1 VTALP
6 DVPVLERPD
15 VDWVRHKGDGRPKIL
30 PPPGETWRNPA
41 TNRKIGH
48 RYYTRVTTY
57 ADAIT
62 ESYNLTA
69 WKLRRLL
76 KGAANRRDY
85 VLRAASLSLED
96 RDRDEFDQLVE
107 LVLEAAGE
115 SASLL
120 GTTLHSLTEALDR
133 GEDLGTP
140 PDEVLPDLA
149 AYTALTQGLI
159 AYVHRE
165 ARVVCDQLETAGTP
179 DGHAHIAEPCP
190 AGCGPEVVHII
201 DTKTGSIRYPG
212 KMSTQLAIYSRSDL
226 YDPATGERTPIEVCQ
241 RWGAIL
247 HLPVETGEAA
257 PFWLDLDHGWRG
269 AELCGPVRT
278 WHKAKA
284 DEILRPFESVQPVR
298 VVDGEVT
305 RFEARLASWNPK
317 SPTERPADPS
327 DITDALKV
335 SSERVEPDVAEVPAL
350 EAAVERDAEGDEA
363 ALHEDLVEPEREP
376 LPDRCA
382 HTSTKSLDGRRV
394 CADCGE
400 PREPV
405 VEPTRC
411 GAMSSTTD
419 PAATRC
425 ELAAGHRGAHDYE
438 ARPTPAERCVHELR
452 LGECAMPACRPDLA
466 HLDDEGV
473 ERETG
478 PTEIKPFTL
487 EPAEVVI
494 VGTEHAGVEPE
505 VVRQLDEVLAEEVDA
520 EAERVGWP
528 GVDDVPIEQLA
539 SGPDSD
545 AEDEP
550 GDGAPPGEVA
560 GEVTDPH
567 VVADPVREAIVRCV
581 TTRDLELLSTTAWR
595 SWGPE
600 HRALAAEVHDR
611 LELAERAARPVAA
624 FEAAVKTA
632 SDRRELLE
640 IMNTAAG
647 AEWMTPA
654 LEQLAGDRWAELR
667 VLA

>member
-1 VTALP
+1 MSTLP
-6 DVPVLERPD
+6 EVPALERAP
-15 VDWVRHKGDGRPKIL
+15 VDWERHKGDKRPKIL
-30 PPPGETWRNPA
+30 PPPGVTWRNPA
-41 TNRKIGH
+41 TNRKVGH

-120 GTTLHSLTEALDR
+120 GTTLHSLTESLDR
-133 GEDLGTP
+133 GEDLGAP

-165 ARVVCDQLETAGTP
+165 ARVVCDQLETGGTP

-212 KMSTQLAIYSRSDL
+212 KMATQLAIYSRSDL
-226 YDPATGERTPIEVCQ
+226 YDPATGARTPIEVCQ
-241 RWGAIL
+241 QWGAII

-278 WHKAKA
+278 WRRAKA
-284 DEILRPFESVQPVR
+284 DDILRPFETVKPVR
-298 VVDGEVT
+298 VVNGEAT
-305 RFEARLASWNPK
+305 RFEPRLASWNPK
-317 SPTERPADPS
+317 SPSERAPDPG

-335 SSERVEPDVAEVPAL
+335 SSERVVDERPAL
-350 EAAVERDAEGDEA
+350 EAAVEQLVDEGVVDPAVASEFA
-363 ALHEDLVEPEREP
+363 AQVADDLAQMGVALGATPEQAATLVETATD
-376 LPDRCA
+376 LGRCPF
-382 HTSTKSLDGRRV
+382 L
-394 CADCGE
+394 
-400 PREPV
+400 
-405 VEPTRC
+405 
-411 GAMSSTTD
+411 SSTTD
-419 PAATRC
+419 PAALRC
-425 ELAAGHRGAHDYE
+425 ELAAGHRGACE
-438 ARPTPAERCVHELR
+438 FASSPTPVERCEHEL
-452 LGECAMPACRPDLA
+452 LVGQCAMPACRPDLA
-466 HLDDEGV
+466 HLDDSGV
-473 ERETG
+473 ERE
-478 PTEIKPFTL
+478 
-487 EPAEVVI
+487 
-494 VGTEHAGVEPE
+494 
-505 VVRQLDEVLAEEVDA
+505 QLTEVDPGTTWDG
-520 EAERVGWP
+520 ERWASVSETPVDWP
-528 GVDDVPIEQLA
+528 GVDDTDVEQLA

-545 AEDEP
+545 ATDDEP
-550 GDGAPPGEVA
+550 ADGAPPGEVA

-567 VVADPVREAIVRCV
+567 VAPAETDPLVDEILGCI
-581 TTRDLELLSTTAWR
+581 TTRDLELLSSKRWR
-595 SWGPE
+595 EWSE
-600 HRALAAEVHDR
+600 AHRKIAVAQHDE
-611 LELAERAARPVAA
+611 LERTERARKPVAA
-624 FEAAVKTA
+624 FESAVRTAATRA
-632 SDRRELLE
+632 ELLE
-640 IMNTAAG
+640 IMNTAQG

-667 VLA
+667 VPA